1 MTEIPGGDPPICDSC
16 NEPIVGPVIRVGVER
31 FCKPCKEKTVMPWP
45 KPTIEDFRLKTE
57 GTDLCWIEGCDESQ
71 RQRGLCKK
79 HYDRARHNGLLT
91 EVMAQIDA
99 RCAPKGE
106 ILATMPLAP
115 GDRAVLEA
123 HVDHAI
129 PGAYREV
136 LQVWAGGLR
145 VELAEMPTSVREARA
160 WAAAVWDKEEQDW
173 IEQAR
178 SERSDLLGSVRRLA
192 DELTAVDQAL
202 GPYLRQVAGDR
213 CAAIRFVSCRAEVL
227 TAVDEALGSRL
238 EAVGGN
244 RLLAIEALTAPSGPV
259 LLSEE
264 GLRERFSR
272 LNEIGHAESLLV
284 GLSEPL
290 QGALR
295 AVLEAEKARVLRVCP

>member
-1 MTEIPGGDPPICDSC
+1 
-16 NEPIVGPVIRVGVER
+16 
-31 FCKPCKEKTVMPWP
+31 MPWP

-57 GTDLCWIEGCDESQ
+57 GTDLCWIEGCDDSQ

-79 HYDRARHNGLLT
+79 HYDRARNNGFLT

-106 ILATMPLAP
+106 ILATMPLPP
-115 GDRAVLEA
+115 GDRAALEA
-123 HVDHAI
+123 HADRAI

-145 VELAEMPTSVREARA
+145 VELAEMPTSVREARE
-160 WAAAVWDKEEQDW
+160 WAAVVWAKEEQDW

-202 GPYLRQVAGDR
+202 GLY
-213 CAAIRFVSCRAEVL
+213 
-227 TAVDEALGSRL
+227 RL
-238 EAVGGN
+238 EAAQGN

-264 GLRERFSR
+264 GLRERYAR
-272 LNEIGHAESLLV
+272 LNEIGHAESLLA

-290 QGALR
+290 QKALR
-295 AVLEAEKARVLRVCP
+295 AVLEEQKAQVLRVCP